1 MLILNS
7 YFHCGI
13 SQEVQ
18 NDDCRRMSSGGD
30 SHTIVM
36 QRLAQE
42 LESLTPEEKLT
53 KMKQERYRLAS
64 FNDAWPHSGKLSKE
78 QIAKA
83 GLYYEG
89 PKDKVVCA
97 FCKVYLEGWEDSD
110 DPYTEHKN
118 LDASGCPF
126 VSDNKPSGNIPIGK
140 ERELLGCEESKH
152 TTDAYRKNMDM
163 YVEINP
169 KMREPLERMLT
180 FGTWFEDNNKRPE
193 ELFKAGFFYTGTN
206 DTVRCF
212 SCQQY
217 VEGWNANDNPWVE
230 HCKISPSCEFLRA
243 SKDKVFFDQLSKD
256 PEDQNGVKEIKRKL
270 KEYARARGFSNF
282 EIDSVLN
289 RDHHDPF
296 DTEEEMC
303 DAICNMTKQDY
314 THKNL
319 R

>member
-1 MLILNS
+1 MP
-7 YFHCGI
+7 
-13 SQEVQ
+13 
-18 NDDCRRMSSGGD
+18 SGGN
-30 SHTIVM
+30 SHNIVM

-97 FCKVYLEGWEDSD
+97 FCKVDLEGWEDSD

-140 ERELLGCEESKH
+140 ERELLRCEESKH

-180 FGTWFEDNNKRPE
+180 FGTWSEDNKKRPE

-212 SCQQY
+212 SCRQY

-230 HCKISPSCEFLRA
+230 HCTMSPSCKFLRA
-243 SKDKVFFDQLSKD
+243 NKDQFFFDQLSD
-256 PEDQNGVKEIKRKL
+256 RQEVQSRVKEIKRKL
-270 KEYARARGFSNF
+270 KEYACARGFSNI

-296 DTEEEMC
+296 ENEDEMR
-303 DAICNMTKQDY
+303 DAICNMTQQDY